1 MIEAASGLREAAKWD
16 SVQENK
22 TEMSFLPAIKPSGG
36 GGEQGGW
43 SEPKAFV

>member
-22 TEMSFLPAIKPSGG
+22 TEISFLPAIKPP
-36 GGEQGGW
+36 GGEGGGW
-43 SEPKAFV
+43 SEPRAFV